1 MVNRSAR
8 TLWLRNIQP
17 TFVVLAR
24 LVVGATF
31 VFSGFVKSVDPMGTS
46 LKIREYLSAF
56 ELDYI
61 MPISLFLAMC
71 IGVYEL
77 VLGVNTLFGSYRR
90 VTSILLFLTML
101 VMTPLT
107 LYLALADPI
116 SDCGCFGEAVYLT
129 HWQSF
134 SKNVVLLLLTVFLL
148 RCNHRLRGVYHKEIQ
163 SLTVYF
169 VVLFAVG
176 MSLYAYYFQPVFA
189 FRRGYL
195 PPAGTAGSPVCRPG
209 RRPAGHTAPSG
220 GGAGLPRFPAG
231 AGPSRKSHGHRRSSG
246 GSCSGE
252 KRCSPAPS
260 PGSPPSPGRG
270 GHPSTSP
277 RPGTRSG
284 PAAAAAG
291 GRRRSFPRP

>member
-134 SKNVVLLLLTVFLL
+134 SK
-148 RCNHRLRGVYHKEIQ
+148 
-163 SLTVYF
+163 
-169 VVLFAVG
+169 
-176 MSLYAYYFQPVFA
+176 MSFY
-189 FRRGYL
+189 
-195 PPAGTAGSPVCRPG
+195 C
-209 RRPAGHTAPSG
+209 
-220 GGAGLPRFPAG
+220 
-231 AGPSRKSHGHRRSSG
+231 
-246 GSCSGE
+246 C
-252 KRCSPAPS
+252 
-260 PGSPPSPGRG
+260 
-270 GHPSTSP
+270 
-277 RPGTRSG
+277 
-284 PAAAAAG
+284 
-291 GRRRSFPRP
+291 

>member
-1 MVNRSAR
+1 
-8 TLWLRNIQP
+8 
-17 TFVVLAR
+17 
-24 LVVGATF
+24 
-31 VFSGFVKSVDPMGTS
+31 
-46 LKIREYLSAF
+46 
-56 ELDYI
+56 
-61 MPISLFLAMC
+61 MC

-176 MSLYAYYFQPVFA
+176 MS
-189 FRRGYL
+189 
-195 PPAGTAGSPVCRPG
+195 
-209 RRPAGHTAPSG
+209 
-220 GGAGLPRFPAG
+220 
-231 AGPSRKSHGHRRSSG
+231 
-246 GSCSGE
+246 
-252 KRCSPAPS
+252 
-260 PGSPPSPGRG
+260 
-270 GHPSTSP
+270 
-277 RPGTRSG
+277 
-284 PAAAAAG
+284 
-291 GRRRSFPRP
+291 